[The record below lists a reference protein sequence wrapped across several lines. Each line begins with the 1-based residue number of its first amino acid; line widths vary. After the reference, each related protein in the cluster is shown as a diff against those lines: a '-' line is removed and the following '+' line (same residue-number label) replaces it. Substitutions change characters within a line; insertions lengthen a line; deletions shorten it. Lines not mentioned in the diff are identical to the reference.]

1 MIRNLRRNV
10 GGFTI
15 LETIIVLTVM
25 SALLASALLLFQQRI
40 PKTQFQKS
48 LNELVSQMTD
58 ISNQVATGYYPNT
71 NGYTCKVVSLG
82 SSPTIDVNNH
92 SNQGENQSCIFIGQ
106 AVKFGCG
113 SECDKLKV
121 YTIFGS
127 RLNSSGQI
135 ASSMTDARAKISS
148 DFGTQEYTNSFGL
161 SVEKVKVGSDNY
173 GGVAYVQSFG
183 SSLGGGSLNGA
194 TQVAISPVG
203 QYSNVS
209 ESNINFESHNFG
221 FSSAELNPSSGI
233 LLCVKSGTTNQY
245 ALVILGAN
253 GNAMNVEKQIVNKS
267 DWDTKCS

>member
-71 NGYTCKVVSLG
+71 NKAKCNNG
-82 SSPTIDVNNH
+82 SIVPGNAD
-92 SNQGENQSCIFIGQ
+92 QGENASCIFIGQ
-106 AVKFGCG
+106 AIKFGSVGCTNPG
-113 SECDKLKV
+113 NECDKLKV
-121 YTIFGS
+121 YTIFGR
-127 RLNSSGQI
+127 RLDSSGEI
-135 ASSMTDARAKISS
+135 ASSLSEAQAKISP
-148 DFGTQEYTNSFGL
+148 DFGTQEYTNGFGL

-173 GGVAYVQSFG
+173 SGVAYVQSFG

-194 TQVAISPVG
+194 SQVAIAPVG
-203 QYSNVS
+203 QSSNVS
-209 ESNINFESHNFG
+209 EPNNMFESDNFG
-221 FSSAELNPSSGI
+221 FSSADLNPSSGI

-253 GNAMNVEKQIVNKS
+253 GNAMNVEKQIVGLS
-267 DWDTKCS
+267 

>member
-58 ISNQVATGYYPNT
+58 ISNQVATGYYPRTTDYN
-71 NGYTCKVVSLG
+71 C
-82 SSPTIDVNNH
+82 SSGVIDT
-92 SNQGENQSCIFIGQ
+92 SDTSDQGENASCIFIGQ
-106 AVKFGCG
+106 AVKFGSDGCTNPG
-113 SECDKLKV
+113 NECDKLKV

-245 ALVILGAN
+245 ALVTLGAN

>member
-15 LETIIVLTVM
+15 LESIIVLTVM

-71 NGYTCKVVSLG
+71 NKAKCNNG
-82 SSPTIDVNNH
+82 SIVPGNAD
-92 SNQGENQSCIFIGQ
+92 QGENASCIFIGQ
-106 AVKFGCG
+106 AVKFGSVGCTNPG
-113 SECDKLKV
+113 NECDKLKV
-121 YTIFGS
+121 YTIFGR
-127 RLNSSGQI
+127 RLDSSGEI
-135 ASSMTDARAKISS
+135 ASSLSEAQAKISP
-148 DFGTQEYTNSFGL
+148 DFGTQEYTNGFGL
-161 SVEKVKVGSDNY
+161 SVEKVVSDGTEY

-194 TQVAISPVG
+194 TQVAIAPVSG
-203 QYSNVS
+203 SVNNSTIDPDLRGLNVT
-209 ESNINFESHNFG
+209 NK
-221 FSSAELNPSSGI
+221 GI

-245 ALVILGAN
+245 ALVTLGAN